1 MNINKYANTIIY
13 KIVCNDENIT
23 DVYVGHTI
31 NFQRRKRQ
39 HKSHCNTLTSN
50 HYNLKVYE
58 KIRAKGGWSRWNMT
72 VIEEFPCDNK
82 KEAAIR
88 ERYYFEE
95 LNANLNT
102 CIPNQSQKEYDEI
115 NKTKIKL
122 YQKEYQEKNKTKIK
136 EYQYYELNKEKIKA
150 QRRLYNELNKEK
162 INAQQRAR
170 RLKKKQNIDITV

>member
-31 NFQRRKRQ
+31 NFLQRKRQ
-39 HKSHCNTLTSN
+39 HKSHCSTLTSN
-50 HYNLKVYE
+50 HYNLKIYE
-58 KIRAKGGWSRWNMT
+58 NIRAQGGWSRWNMT
-72 VIEEFPCDNK
+72 VIEEYPCDNSK
-82 KEAAIR
+82 QAAIR

-102 CIPNQSQKEYDEI
+102 QTPNQSSQEYKANNLNKE
-115 NKTKIKL
+115 KAKV
-122 YQKEYQEKNKTKIK
+122 YQKEYQK
-136 EYQYYELNKEKIKA
+136 EYRLKSKEQKKQYY
-150 QRRLYNELNKEK
+150 ELNKEK

-170 RLKKKQNIDITV
+170 RLKKKQNIDIIV